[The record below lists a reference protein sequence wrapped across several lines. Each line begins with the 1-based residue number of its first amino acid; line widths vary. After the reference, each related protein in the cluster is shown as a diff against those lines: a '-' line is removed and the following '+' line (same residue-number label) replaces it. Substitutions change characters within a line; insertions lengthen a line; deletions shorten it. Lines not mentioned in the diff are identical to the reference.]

1 MQQFHRIAMNIPGLE
16 TKKLA
21 LMMVLMALT
30 VFPLGLS
37 AQRMT
42 ADQIFYVVNQK
53 QQKIDNIRQ
62 GMDDAWDYF
71 DLDNAEVNARQ
82 TYDYQAYMDFIGA
95 RYKRVLSQLNF
106 AAAEIAAEIATFL
119 RAHASDG
126 VLDAEVINQ
135 GIAKYTDMHGFFS
148 EYGNKYNGDFWRRWR
163 SFSSKYG
170 NEGARYF
177 VDDNA
182 FMRRYGVYVSE

>member
-1 MQQFHRIAMNIPGLE
+1 MNILGLE

-30 VFPLGLS
+30 AFPLGLS

-42 ADQIFYVVNQK
+42 ADQILSVVNQK

-62 GMDDAWDYF
+62 GMDDAWVYF
-71 DLDNAEVNARQ
+71 DLDNAEANAGQ
-82 TYDYQAYMDFIGA
+82 TSDYQAYMDFILA
-95 RYKRVLSQLNF
+95 RYYRVQSQLNF
-106 AAAEIAAEIATFL
+106 ASAEIATFL
-119 RAHASDG
+119 RAHANDG
-126 VLDAEVINQ
+126 ALSAEVINQ

-170 NEGARYF
+170 NEDARYF

-182 FMRRYGVYVSE
+182 YMRRYGVYVTE

>member
-1 MQQFHRIAMNIPGLE
+1 MQQSMISNLLGL
-16 TKKLA
+16 KADKLA

-42 ADQIFYVVNQK
+42 ADQILSVVNQK

-62 GMDDAWDYF
+62 GMDDAWVYF
-71 DLDNAEVNARQ
+71 DLDNAEANAGQ
-82 TYDYQAYMDFIGA
+82 TSDYQAYMDFILA
-95 RYKRVLSQLNF
+95 RYYRVQSQLNF
-106 AAAEIAAEIATFL
+106 ASAEIAAEIATFL
-119 RAHASDG
+119 RAHANDR
-126 VLDAEVINQ
+126 VLSAEVMDQ

-177 VDDNA
+177 VDDNV
-182 FMRRYGVYVSE
+182 FMRRYGVIVDD